1 MGTPPMPT
9 LRIVSPPGA
18 GRAHASTAAELIHY
32 TWLFNLESALADEWE
47 VTTSAPDRVER
58 LVVIYRGAWPTS
70 ADIDAL
76 KRSHPAAPLVP
87 LDWTALDRLGVV
99 ETSNI
104 EWVTRGWVTAIEKVG
119 HPAERVGAEGGP
131 PPTDGAHAPF
141 ALAFGDR
148 VRVLSA
154 RNGQL
159 DHVSTEWGDLEAAV
173 DVENSSVAV
182 AMDARVAV
190 TVHDARLRV
199 LWLTEAGEK
208 AWGDA
213 RQLPEDIASDARVLT
228 AAMMRDGRVRVM
240 LAGAAQLWRLIVG
253 LQEIETVIAVLD
265 HPAVIHAGVE
275 VLGDSAF
282 FDESGHLITS
292 HGNRIVERVTAILS
306 LDAASSGGVRLAA
319 AIGRAGER
327 PVLRVAQRGPRGS
340 WTNVETTSEL
350 DALGIVPEQLVGVT
364 VERRLDGLPPTRI
377 VLAVRT
383 PMGVQVRIVTVG
395 QPTPAAVFA
404 EGRGTP

>member
-1 MGTPPMPT
+1 MGAPPMPT
-9 LRIVSPPGA
+9 LRIVSPPGT
-18 GRAHASTAAELIHY
+18 GRAQASTAAELIHD

-47 VTTSAPDRVER
+47 VTTLAPDRAER
-58 LVVIYRGAWPTS
+58 VVVIRRGAWPAST
-70 ADIDAL
+70 DIDAL
-76 KRSHPAAPLVP
+76 RDSHPRLLPVL
-87 LDWTALDRLGVV
+87 LDWTRLDGLDAV
-99 ETSNI
+99 ESSDI
-104 EWVTRGWVTAIEKVG
+104 EWVTRAWVGDLDEVG
-119 HPAERVGAEGGP
+119 HPAEQAAADGGP
-131 PPTDGAHAPF
+131 SSADGARSPY
-141 ALAFGDR
+141 ALVRGDR
-148 VRVLSA
+148 VRVLSV
-154 RNGQL
+154 RNGRL

-173 DVENSSVAV
+173 DVENSSIAVAV
-182 AMDARVAV
+182 DARVAV

-240 LAGAAQLWRLIVG
+240 LAGSAQLWRLIVG
-253 LQEIETVIAVLD
+253 SQGIETVVALLD

-282 FDESGHLITS
+282 FDESGHTVTS
-292 HGNRIVERVTAILS
+292 RGDRIVERVTTILS
-306 LDAASSGGVRLAA
+306 MDAASSGGVRLAA

-327 PVLRVAQRGPRGS
+327 PVLRVARRGPRGS
-340 WTNVETTSEL
+340 WTTVETTSEL

-395 QPTPAAVFA
+395 QPTPAAVLA
-404 EGRGTP
+404 EGRGTL